1 MEDPEMK
8 ILHKN
13 FDENV
18 KKHLSQYREKT
29 LNIKQCGIYK
39 ENGKPYAH
47 ILPGS
52 DWGKNILP
60 SKYQDDIINY
70 ISQNE
75 VKIDQNILHLNSS
88 QALCFNLF
96 IPLLLENRC
105 DIINK
110 DIIPNNMRF
119 EFEHIEN
126 EKEGTNFDLFIE
138 QDNQKH
144 FFEIKY
150 TESGFGSGNKKKLEK
165 KYNDVYIDT
174 IKKFKFLER
183 DPERFYKH
191 YQLFRNM
198 FYCLKGQVYFVLPK
212 AREDLIFT
220 INWRKNRYCPN
231 KYVEKIK
238 IITIEEIL
246 DNINAKITDKKLLE
260 HYTLFREKYLIENIG
275 GAGVT
280 GTDLA

>member
-1 MEDPEMK
+1 MEDYDMK

-18 KKHLSQYREKT
+18 KKHLTQYKEKT

-39 ENGKPYAH
+39 KNGKPYTH
-47 ILPGS
+47 ILP
-52 DWGKNILP
+52 DNVLENNIL
-60 SKYQDDIINY
+60 SSSYHDVIIDY
-70 ISQNE
+70 ILQN
-75 VKIDQNILHLNSS
+75 KIKLDENISHLNSS
-88 QALCFNLF
+88 QILCFNLF
-96 IPLLLENRC
+96 IPLLLENKS
-105 DIINK
+105 DII
-110 DIIPNNMRF
+110 DTEIAPNNIRF
-119 EFEHIEN
+119 EFEHIED

-150 TESGFGSGNKKKLEK
+150 TESGFGSGVKKKLEK

-174 IKKFKFLER
+174 IRKFKYLER
-183 DPERFYKH
+183 DQERFYKY

-212 AREDLIFT
+212 AREDLIST
-220 INWRKNRYCPN
+220 IVWLKGKYCQN
-231 KYVEKIK
+231 KYLEKIK
-238 IITIEEIL
+238 TITIEDII

-260 HYTLFREKYLIENIG
+260 HYVLFREKYLI
-275 GAGVT
+275 
-280 GTDLA
+280 